1 MQTIRPIICC
11 GCHATRKGLPL
22 IEKHHPLGDAND
34 PATVPLRRSTHR
46 FFTDRQNDW
55 PPGVLDN
62 LSRSPQVRA
71 VALRC
76 ALVDLTAFFADRLG
90 LQHAA

>member
-1 MQTIRPIICC
+1 MQSIQPVICC
-11 GCHATRKGLPL
+11 DCHAIRNGRPL
-22 IEKHHPLGDAND
+22 IENHHPMGAAND
-34 PATVPLRRSTHR
+34 PAAVPLRRSTHR

-62 LSRSPQVRA
+62 LSHSPEVRA

-76 ALVDLTAFFADRLG
+76 ALVDLTAYFVDRLG
-90 LQHAA
+90 LQDAA